1 MSGWSTCRTPN
12 RPGPPQNTAAPAE
25 CATTAHAQDA
35 HNARA
40 DAMLISG
47 FMATTA
53 RPPASPTRSSG
64 FEPYVPASQSPAEF
78 TLKAIVIGSLFGLLF
93 GASTVYLGL
102 RAGLTVSASIP
113 IAVLAISVLKKLGG
127 STILENNIVQTIGSA
142 GESVAG
148 GVVFTI
154 PALIFLVPEGPKY
167 FSYFQILMLAFAGGI
182 MGVLM
187 MVPLRRALIV
197 KEHGVLPYPE
207 GAACADVLV
216 AGERGGALA
225 ATVFSG
231 LAVGAVWKALS
242 WIVQL
247 FRTDVGYS
255 MPRTSFFPNATLN
268 VDISPEYMGVGYVIG
283 PRIAGVMFAGG
294 VLSWLVLLPLLTIL
308 GNYMTVPFPPVP
320 ASGLMIKQMSA
331 RQLWSAYIRYT
342 GAGAVL
348 AAGLITLA
356 RTIPTIVSSFRDS
369 AKDFGG
375 GKGAVVQSRTERD
388 IPMIVVLVGSLALA
402 IFLAVAP
409 RMPTNGNFLA
419 SLLIVI
425 FGFFFVTVSSRITGL
440 IGSSSNP
447 ISGMTI
453 ATLILTCTIFV
464 ALGWTGDAYAPV
476 ALCVGAVICI
486 AAAQAGGTSQDLKTG
501 YIVGA
506 TPIYQ
511 QIGLLIGVITSALV
525 IGMTTLYLHSVMTI
539 GSQALPAPQAT
550 LMSTIIKGLLSQNLP
565 WGLVLVGV
573 FISITLELCGIHSL
587 SFAVGSYLPIATTAP
602 IFAGGLVRWFVERKT
617 GVAEESEVGSGTLF
631 SSGLIAGGSL
641 AGILY
646 AVLFGRHI
654 IGAADDAGTL
664 GLIPLLHEGT
674 IGMVAGGLLFA
685 ALGIVLARAAQ
696 KKLA

>member
-1 MSGWSTCRTPN
+1 MATMPRTP
-12 RPGPPQNTAAPAE
+12 QPAKPVF
-25 CATTAHAQDA
+25 Q
-35 HNARA
+35 
-40 DAMLISG
+40 
-47 FMATTA
+47 
-53 RPPASPTRSSG
+53 
-64 FEPYVPASQSPAEF
+64 PYVSPSQSPAEF
-78 TLKAIVIGSLFGLLF
+78 TAKAIVIGVLFGLIF

-113 IAVLAISVLKKLGG
+113 IAVLAISVLKRLGG

-154 PALIFLVPEGPKY
+154 PALIFLTPYGPQY
-167 FSYFQILMLAFAGGI
+167 FSYFQITMLAFAGGI
-182 MGVLM
+182 LGVLM

-225 ATVFSG
+225 TTVFKG
-231 LAVGAVWKALS
+231 LGIGALWKSLS
-242 WIVQL
+242 WIFQL
-247 FRTDVGYS
+247 FRTVVGHS
-255 MPRTSFFPNATLN
+255 MARTSFFPNATMN

-294 VLSWLVLLPLLTIL
+294 VLSWMVLLPLLSIL
-308 GNYMTVPFPPVP
+308 GNYMPGPFPPVP
-320 ASGLMIKQMSA
+320 ASGLRIADMSA
-331 RQLWSAYIRYT
+331 SQLWSAYIRYT

-348 AAGLITLA
+348 AAGIITLC
-356 RTIPTIVSSFRDS
+356 RTIPTIVSSFRES
-369 AKDFGG
+369 IKDFGA
-375 GKGAVVQSRTERD
+375 GKGQTATLRTERD
-388 IPMIVVLVGSLALA
+388 LPLVVVLGGSLALA

-409 RMPTNGNFLA
+409 KMPTQGNFLA
-419 SLLIVI
+419 SLLLLV

-453 ATLILTCTIFV
+453 ATLILTCSIFV

-476 ALCVGAVICI
+476 AICVGAIVCI
-486 AAAQAGGTSQDLKTG
+486 AAANAGATSQDLKTG
-501 YIVGA
+501 FLVGA
-506 TPIYQ
+506 TPMHQ
-511 QIGLLIGVITSALV
+511 QVGLLIGVITSSFV
-525 IGMTTLYLHSVMTI
+525 IGLTTLYLNNVMTI
-539 GSQALPAPQAT
+539 GSQSLPAPQAT

-602 IFAGGLVRWFVERKT
+602 IFVGGLVRAYVEKKT
-617 GVAEESEVGSGTLF
+617 GRAEESEVGAGTLF

-646 AVLFGRHI
+646 AVLFGRNLIEEAESVTGHI
-654 IGAADDAGTL
+654 PFI
-664 GLIPLLHEGT
+664 HEGT
-674 IGMVAGGLLFA
+674 PGMIFGALLFLALA
-685 ALGIVLARAAQ
+685 AVLARAAQ
-696 KKLA
+696 KKIM